1 MLLGLKRISTAFGLL
16 ALGASFATAQA
27 PSPAISQNQATAN
40 AVASALKSSRT
51 LSAYRIEIE
60 SNNGVV
66 TLAGAVPNATQKR
79 EALALVNKV
88 RGVTGVV
95 DQIRLVDARVRP
107 AQYQM
112 AMGHHG
118 RQSAETISDGTPI
131 ESAPAMTAP
140 DGSPVPE
147 GPAGVGMGMGAG
159 GAANA
164 PNYAWPSY
172 APSGNF
178 SAVGYPTAYPW
189 QAWPN
194 IGPFYPYPEVPQDW
208 RAVTLPLG
216 RRHLVARL
224 QEELHP
230 PVLHPLPLRPLRL
243 LSRSGDEPFL
253 EKHRGASRIRP
264 GRPLG
269 LSNTQV
275 GSGSS
280 APSKRS
286 ESGRRNPGITSPPSR
301 ASSRPITRI
310 ERGESYSYTSDSW
323 T

>member
-40 AVASALKSSRT
+40 AVASVLKSSRT

-60 SNNGVV
+60 TNNGVV
-66 TLAGAVPNATQKR
+66 TLAGSVPNASQKR
-79 EALALVNKV
+79 EAIALVNKV
-88 RGVTGVV
+88 SGVTGVV
-95 DQIRLVDARVRP
+95 DQIRVVDARVRR

-118 RQSAETISDGTPI
+118 AAAGAPMYEGAAI
-131 ESAPAMTAP
+131 ESAPTTAPAP

-147 GPAGVGMGMGAG
+147 GPAGVGVGMGAG
-159 GAANA
+159 GTANM

-172 APSGNF
+172 APAGNF

-208 RAVTLPLG
+208 RAVTLRWDDGIWWLDFKKNYT
-216 RRHLVARL
+216 
-224 QEELHP
+224 
-230 PVLHPLPLRPLRL
+230 RPFFTPY
-243 LSRSGDEPFL
+243 PF
-253 EKHRGASRIRP
+253 
-264 GRPLG
+264 
-269 LSNTQV
+269 
-275 GSGSS
+275 
-280 APSKRS
+280 
-286 ESGRRNPGITSPPSR
+286 GI
-301 ASSRPITRI
+301 AA
-310 ERGESYSYTSDSW
+310 Y
-323 T
+323 